1 MGWVKLFGDGIFHV
15 QRILEIRNS
24 FLHLEIPNWV
34 NFSTFFGIGQAVNG
48 MCPDIT
54 LWSLVLMTI
63 FLSPQHQVV
72 AISFLIF
79 FLTLVVTWLCLSGR
93 TDNIEMSF
101 YLATIYTFSG
111 YTLYQFLNE
120 IQPGAAIINIFVF
133 PIFFVSKELLD
144 SKKIDIILI
153 CKFSLCVILIGLSHL
168 LSLIVYGLLLGSVV
182 LFRIFQRKI
191 SVSFF
196 VNAFLSFPLVL
207 VGMSPIIYRVL
218 KISSS
223 GILEPFGKGHIKA
236 ATLPKMLD
244 FISWWSREQL
254 SIAALALLIIVY
266 CFFNSN
272 MKSKLIRLSILE
284 GYMFILCLK
293 IFPWKVFNHVP
304 LINNLQY
311 TPWRFGIWLSVIP
324 IIMFADNFKNYQQF
338 IGIKI
343 SHILALLS
351 VILSISAQS
360 YLISGQVLRLNNDV
374 IAQIMDTTPI
384 ASEQKKAIMAMGE
397 HPDYFPKVENV
408 KNRKYELLP
417 SRLDQ
422 IWNQKI
428 KVENKSYD
436 FVEKI
441 GEQNLSFY
449 VKNIKRKKGVNI
461 ELPIL
466 GYRSLDYHIALNNK
480 KVQYKVNK
488 QGNMVINNVD
498 IKMNSMKIDIQFIM
512 PRVYKILLII
522 SFISILFM
530 LISIIRSYRRE

>member
-1 MGWVKLFGDGIFHV
+1 
-15 QRILEIRNS
+15 
-24 FLHLEIPNWV
+24 
-34 NFSTFFGIGQAVNG
+34 

-54 LWSLVLMTI
+54 LWPLVLMTI

-244 FISWWSREQL
+244 FISW
-254 SIAALALLIIVY
+254 
-266 CFFNSN
+266 
-272 MKSKLIRLSILE
+272 
-284 GYMFILCLK
+284 
-293 IFPWKVFNHVP
+293 
-304 LINNLQY
+304 
-311 TPWRFGIWLSVIP
+311 
-324 IIMFADNFKNYQQF
+324 
-338 IGIKI
+338 
-343 SHILALLS
+343 
-351 VILSISAQS
+351 
-360 YLISGQVLRLNNDV
+360 
-374 IAQIMDTTPI
+374 
-384 ASEQKKAIMAMGE
+384 
-397 HPDYFPKVENV
+397 
-408 KNRKYELLP
+408 
-417 SRLDQ
+417 
-422 IWNQKI
+422 
-428 KVENKSYD
+428 
-436 FVEKI
+436 
-441 GEQNLSFY
+441 
-449 VKNIKRKKGVNI
+449 
-461 ELPIL
+461 
-466 GYRSLDYHIALNNK
+466 
-480 KVQYKVNK
+480 
-488 QGNMVINNVD
+488 
-498 IKMNSMKIDIQFIM
+498 
-512 PRVYKILLII
+512 
-522 SFISILFM
+522 
-530 LISIIRSYRRE
+530 

>member
-1 MGWVKLFGDGIFHV
+1 
-15 QRILEIRNS
+15 
-24 FLHLEIPNWV
+24 
-34 NFSTFFGIGQAVNG
+34 

-54 LWSLVLMTI
+54 LWPLVLMTI

-530 LISIIRSYRRE
+530 LISIIRSYRRK